1 MLTNFLRKGCKDGKA
16 LAVEADNLFLQGS
29 KLEHVGILHH
39 NPQGQVAFFHRTSGG
54 KVNPVAAPG
63 QLWQA
68 HYTTVPLPAQAAW
81 DMFDGAA
88 ESGNYRYPKDRIQAG
103 TLTQCMLME
112 GRQLMYRPACAGV
125 ALQEQNSLPVSVLTQ
140 QELQGTQLGTVYDIA
155 YSKFVALQEMM
166 QVPDQKFLKELAWLR

>member
-1 MLTNFLRKGCKDGKA
+1 M
-16 LAVEADNLFLQGS
+16 
-29 KLEHVGILHH
+29 
-39 NPQGQVAFFHRTSGG
+39 
-54 KVNPVAAPG
+54 NPVAAPG